1 MTIGYQLQ
9 GNPASPRVLF
19 LHGFWGDRSS
29 FAETIDRLG
38 DRVYALSVDLPGH
51 GQTPIAGNCSMETVA
66 AQVTDLLDR
75 LQFWPCRIVGYSLGG
90 RLALYLALH
99 LALTLPDPSQL
110 TGLILESASP
120 GLADPIARAD
130 RRQADEIWARRLE
143 LEPIEAVLDD
153 WYRQPIFSSLV
164 QHPAFLAMRS
174 RRLTHHGP
182 SLAMMMRGL
191 GLGQQPNLWP
201 LLPLL
206 TIPTLLIVGDRDTK
220 FCQLNHRIQAQN
232 PTQITLQIMLNCGH
246 NCHLEDPETYAITI
260 VSFLE
265 KTCPPD

>member
-9 GNPASPRVLF
+9 GDPDSPRVLF
-19 LHGFWGDRSS
+19 LHGFWGDRAS
-29 FAETIDRLG
+29 FAGIIDQLG
-38 DRVYALSVDLPGH
+38 DRVYALSLDLPGH
-51 GQTPIAGNCSMETVA
+51 GRTPIAGNCSMETVA

-90 RLALYLALH
+90 RLALYLALT
-99 LALTLPDPSQL
+99 LADPAQL

-120 GLADPIARAD
+120 GLAEPSARAD
-130 RRQADEIWARRLE
+130 RRRADEIWAGRLE

-164 QHPAFLAMRS
+164 QHRSFQALRS
-174 RRLTHHGP
+174 RRLRQHGP
-182 SLAMMMRGL
+182 SLAQVMRGL

-206 TIPTLLIVGDRDTK
+206 AIPTLLIVGDRDTK
-220 FCQLNHRIQAQN
+220 FCQLNHQIQAQN
-232 PTQITLQIMLNCGH
+232 PGKITLQIMPNCGH
-246 NCHLEDPETYAITI
+246 NCHIESPEIYVRTI
-260 VSFLE
+260 LSFLGE
-265 KTCPPD
+265 IRSHPD